1 MNLIDYLQK
10 HYSSGSIKGYLQLIR
25 RYELQTRNA
34 LTASYAEVLD
44 YLGALRKTGLH
55 PKSIRNHLAAIKIY
69 YNYLEASGQ
78 RSDHPCRNLRLR
90 DNINRSVKLE
100 KLYSPEKLEQLDQAF
115 TAAPLVEQII
125 ISLLINHALTT
136 GEIRR
141 LNVEDI
147 DLKKQKL
154 IIRSGNYPG
163 RRSNNE
169 RTLAMPDEQ
178 ANLFNE
184 YLQELRPR
192 LANINSGK
200 AQKRLL
206 LTIKGLPLWS
216 GYINRMLKQN
226 AVGQLFQPQ
235 KIRQSV
241 IVNLLKAGHDLRVV
255 QVFAGHRLA
264 GSTEQYQ
271 SNRLDE
277 LRSAIVKY
285 HPLK

>member
-10 HYSSGSIKGYLQLIR
+10 HYSSGSVKGYLQLIH
-25 RYELQTRNA
+25 RYESQTRNVP
-34 LTASYAEVLD
+34 TASYADVLD

-55 PKSIRNHLAAIKIY
+55 AKSIRNHLAAIKIY
-69 YNYLEASGQ
+69 YSYLEASGQ
-78 RSDHPCRNLRLR
+78 RSDHPCKNLRLR
-90 DNINRSVKLE
+90 DNINRSVELE
-100 KLYSPEKLEQLDQAF
+100 KLYSPEKLEQLHRAF
-115 TAAPLVEQII
+115 SASSSVDQII
-125 ISLLINHALTT
+125 ISLLLNQALTT

-141 LNVEDI
+141 LNVNDI

-169 RTLAMPDEQ
+169 RSLATPDGQ
-178 ANLFNE
+178 ASLLYE

-192 LANINSGK
+192 LVNINPGK
-200 AQKRLL
+200 AKNCFL

-226 AVGQLFQPQ
+226 AVGQNYQPQ

-241 IVNLLKAGHDLRVV
+241 IANLLKAGHDLRVV

-264 GSTEQYQ
+264 GSTEQYR
-271 SNRLDE
+271 SDRLDE